1 MSINIFNWVDFYKE
15 FAQKLLVYKDNRQEL
30 ISKIKN
36 IYAGIGISIPT
47 LERDNRI
54 IDIDPF
60 TVFGLFN
67 KSSMKDENRIKI
79 TSEIAKS
86 FGIKAAVPT
95 LFYSVFH

>member
-36 IYAGIGISIPT
+36 IYAEIGISIPT